1 MSESSPA
8 DDSSSG
14 SVSMSSPIDA
24 SDKRRTNAG
33 DGDLLGLG
41 VSAAAAPLDPRY
53 ASLRSAYV
61 PFSGDGD
68 GDVSFSVGG
77 DGSVGEGIAAAG
89 DACMPDARARRPN
102 LTLGSGS
109 SSTTEEASTTFGV
122 GSGSG
127 SRRTGDAGAGDT
139 GFAATMG
146 SLNGL
151 LVTAAG
157 DLTNAGD
164 LGGFRADGA
173 GLFMTGVFTADDGL
187 SPGVEFKFVFVGVD
201 VADGVIALL
210 TGLLTGLG
218 WTFAGTCCCGC
229 CCCRR
234 VVVGAAVAGLRRPR
248 VSTSS
253 SCCHSHCHDD
263 CHSQSRASL
272 SAIFTAR
279 SASSPPSPST
289 LIVTNRALA
298 PRPRAGG
305 SARR

>member
-1 MSESSPA
+1 M
-8 DDSSSG
+8 
-14 SVSMSSPIDA
+14 
-24 SDKRRTNAG
+24 
-33 DGDLLGLG
+33 
-41 VSAAAAPLDPRY
+41 
-53 ASLRSAYV
+53 
-61 PFSGDGD
+61 
-68 GDVSFSVGG
+68 
-77 DGSVGEGIAAAG
+77 
-89 DACMPDARARRPN
+89 
-102 LTLGSGS
+102 
-109 SSTTEEASTTFGV
+109 
-122 GSGSG
+122 
-127 SRRTGDAGAGDT
+127 

-146 SLNGL
+146 SRNGL

-164 LGGFRADGA
+164 LGGFLADGA
-173 GLFMTGVFTADDGL
+173 GLFMTGAFTADDGF
-187 SPGVEFKFVFVGVD
+187 SPGGELKFVFVGVD
-201 VADGVIALL
+201 VADAVIALL

-229 CCCRR
+229 GCCCCLR
-234 VVVGAAVAGLRRPR
+234 VVVGAAGLRRPR

-272 SAIFTAR
+272 SAIFTTR

-289 LIVTNRALA
+289 LIVTNPALA

>member
-68 GDVSFSVGG
+68 GYGDVSFSVG

-109 SSTTEEASTTFGV
+109 SSTTEEASITFGV
-122 GSGSG
+122 G
-127 SRRTGDAGAGDT
+127 TGAGDT

-146 SLNGL
+146 SRNGL

-173 GLFMTGVFTADDGL
+173 GLFMTGAFTADDGF

-201 VADGVIALL
+201 VADAVI
-210 TGLLTGLG
+210 GLLT
-218 WTFAGTCCCGC
+218 
-229 CCCRR
+229 
-234 VVVGAAVAGLRRPR
+234 
-248 VSTSS
+248 
-253 SCCHSHCHDD
+253 
-263 CHSQSRASL
+263 
-272 SAIFTAR
+272 
-279 SASSPPSPST
+279 
-289 LIVTNRALA
+289 
-298 PRPRAGG
+298 
-305 SARR
+305 

>member
-1 MSESSPA
+1 M
-8 DDSSSG
+8 
-14 SVSMSSPIDA
+14 
-24 SDKRRTNAG
+24 
-33 DGDLLGLG
+33 
-41 VSAAAAPLDPRY
+41 
-53 ASLRSAYV
+53 
-61 PFSGDGD
+61 
-68 GDVSFSVGG
+68 
-77 DGSVGEGIAAAG
+77 
-89 DACMPDARARRPN
+89 
-102 LTLGSGS
+102 
-109 SSTTEEASTTFGV
+109 
-122 GSGSG
+122 G
-127 SRRTGDAGAGDT
+127 SR
-139 GFAATMG
+139 
-146 SLNGL
+146 NGL

-164 LGGFRADGA
+164 LGGFRADGV
-173 GLFMTGVFTADDGL
+173 GLFMTGAFTADDVV
-187 SPGVEFKFVFVGVD
+187 SPGVEFRFVGVD
-201 VADGVIALL
+201 VADAVIALL

-229 CCCRR
+229 GCCCCLR

-272 SAIFTAR
+272 SAIFTTR

-289 LIVTNRALA
+289 LIVTNPALA

>member
-1 MSESSPA
+1 
-8 DDSSSG
+8 
-14 SVSMSSPIDA
+14 
-24 SDKRRTNAG
+24 
-33 DGDLLGLG
+33 
-41 VSAAAAPLDPRY
+41 LDPRY

-173 GLFMTGVFTADDGL
+173 GLFMTGVFTADDGF
-187 SPGVEFKFVFVGVD
+187 SPGVKFKFVFVGVD
-201 VADGVIALL
+201 VADAVIGLL

-218 WTFAGTCCCGC
+218 WTFAGTCCGC

-234 VVVGAAVAGLRRPR
+234 VVVGAAVAGRRRPR

-272 SAIFTAR
+272 SAIFTTR

>member
-24 SDKRRTNAG
+24 SDKRRTTAG
-33 DGDLLGLG
+33 EGDFLDAAAALRLGLG

-122 GSGSG
+122 GSGS
-127 SRRTGDAGAGDT
+127 RRTGDAGAGDT

-146 SLNGL
+146 SRNGL
-151 LVTAAG
+151 LVNAAG

-218 WTFAGTCCCGC
+218 WTFA
-229 CCCRR
+229 
-234 VVVGAAVAGLRRPR
+234 
-248 VSTSS
+248 
-253 SCCHSHCHDD
+253 
-263 CHSQSRASL
+263 
-272 SAIFTAR
+272 
-279 SASSPPSPST
+279 
-289 LIVTNRALA
+289 
-298 PRPRAGG
+298 
-305 SARR
+305 

>member
-33 DGDLLGLG
+33 DVDLLGLGLG

-173 GLFMTGVFTADDGL
+173 GLFMTGVFTADDGF
-187 SPGVEFKFVFVGVD
+187 SPGVKFKFVFVGVD
-201 VADGVIALL
+201 VADAVIGLL

-218 WTFAGTCCCGC
+218 
-229 CCCRR
+229 
-234 VVVGAAVAGLRRPR
+234 
-248 VSTSS
+248 
-253 SCCHSHCHDD
+253 
-263 CHSQSRASL
+263 
-272 SAIFTAR
+272 
-279 SASSPPSPST
+279 
-289 LIVTNRALA
+289 
-298 PRPRAGG
+298 
-305 SARR
+305 

>member
-24 SDKRRTNAG
+24 SSASTNAG
-33 DGDLLGLG
+33 DGDLLDATAALGLG
-41 VSAAAAPLDPRY
+41 VSAATAPLDPRY

-68 GDVSFSVGG
+68 ADVSFSVGG

-102 LTLGSGS
+102 LTLSSGS
-109 SSTTEEASTTFGV
+109 SSTTEEASTTFV
-122 GSGSG
+122 VGSG
-127 SRRTGDAGAGDT
+127 SRRTGETGAGDT

-146 SLNGL
+146 SRNGL
-151 LVTAAG
+151 LVNAAG

-173 GLFMTGVFTADDGL
+173 GLFTTGAFTADDVL
-187 SPGVEFKFVFVGVD
+187 SPGGEFVFVGVD

-210 TGLLTGLG
+210 T
-218 WTFAGTCCCGC
+218 
-229 CCCRR
+229 
-234 VVVGAAVAGLRRPR
+234 
-248 VSTSS
+248 
-253 SCCHSHCHDD
+253 
-263 CHSQSRASL
+263 
-272 SAIFTAR
+272 
-279 SASSPPSPST
+279 
-289 LIVTNRALA
+289 
-298 PRPRAGG
+298 
-305 SARR
+305 